1 MIRHIINLEM
11 PDDSKLPRPGLW
23 VHSLES
29 WPDRY
34 FQQVRESA
42 RRWNED
48 GASFIFTNKTLIEF
62 SPIQICT
69 LHIIA
74 PFHLSLWGKSQMMT
88 EIVQRLED
96 DFHLR
101 LFDDAVDKEKLAN
114 SIGILAF
121 SYEGGKFNKWSE
133 GEKFNQRHQIL
144 KPGIL
149 ASTW

>member
-1 MIRHIINLEM
+1 MTQSCRDRDCEYIPWNL
-11 PDDSKLPRPGLW
+11 DLIDISN
-23 VHSLES
+23 
-29 WPDRY
+29 RY
-34 FQQVRESA
+34 ASRLGDGTKMGQVLFS
-42 RRWNED
+42 
-48 GASFIFTNKTLIEF
+48 TNKNLNEF
-62 SPIQICT
+62 YPIQICT

-121 SYEGGKFNKWSE
+121 SYEGGKFNK
-133 GEKFNQRHQIL
+133 
-144 KPGIL
+144 
-149 ASTW
+149 